1 MTSTNAETKQALEPD
16 SNMANIFKV
25 SDWEFKISKINMLRA
40 LMEKAD
46 NMQEQMINVAEKK
59 EILRKGLADGGVM
72 NWEIGIDIYT
82 LICIKWITSKN
93 LLYKKINNILKFK
106 KKREMIDIKTL

>member
-46 NMQEQMINVAEKK
+46 NMQEQMINVENKLMVTRGK
-59 EILRKGLADGGVM
+59 RGGQ
-72 NWEIGIDIYT
+72 G
-82 LICIKWITSKN
+82 
-93 LLYKKINNILKFK
+93 
-106 KKREMIDIKTL
+106 